1 MNPAVSP
8 LHEVVSEEDFVASG
22 EVSINGSVRASN
34 SESASLG
41 PLQRYRIVAPLGKGG
56 MAEVFLAAWEVAP
69 RVQRPVVIKRLY
81 THLGDDSNLVQ
92 MFIDEARLA
101 CGFEHENIVKTIEV
115 GVIDGQCC
123 IAMEYLAGQSL
134 QQLLRYCW
142 AQGGVPIDIAV
153 YIITR
158 ALDALAYAHEF
169 KDHRGMPLGIVHR
182 DISPHNI
189 FITNNGQVKLLDFGI
204 AKAKSQESHTATGYV
219 KGKLAYIAP
228 EQAQA
233 KPVDRR
239 ADIWS
244 IGVVLWEML
253 VGTRLFRAETDAA
266 TLNATL
272 GAPIVKPSTMR
283 SEVDPEL
290 DRIVMRALRRDWQA
304 RYQSAAGMKH
314 EIEQYAVRM
323 GLNADSGSVSRLMM
337 ECFATEITQQRKQ
350 IFELLESD
358 DAGAQV
364 SVRTSTSVSI
374 QDSKSHSDAALA
386 LDLTRVDGLLD
397 QVSRSHK
404 FLMRVLLGAL
414 MFVTA
419 LAFFVVFTL
428 VMRQERRVAESS
440 ISTQAPIREPAGASA
455 NDGQPHRPERTTSTV
470 SEGARVVPNAAPF
483 MAPEANAAPE
493 KRAAPLNGDLSQ
505 APSPSLALHS
515 VVANKKLATYRA
527 SVPATSA
534 TPEMGTL
541 NLDTTPWSLVTMN
554 GKTLGQTPL
563 MGLKLPAGTHV
574 LTLRNPDLGIET
586 QYSVNI
592 EAGQSLARRI
602 GLQ

>member
-1 MNPAVSP
+1 MKPAVSP
-8 LHEVVSEEDFVASG
+8 QTEVVSEEDFVASG
-22 EVSINGSVRASN
+22 EVSISGSVRASS
-34 SESASLG
+34 SEGASLG

-134 QQLLRYCW
+134 QQLLRYSW
-142 AQGGVPIDIAV
+142 AQGGVPIDVAV

-158 ALDALAYAHEF
+158 ALDALDYAHEF
-169 KDHRGMPLGIVHR
+169 KDHRGMQLGIVHR
-182 DISPHNI
+182 DISPHNV

-204 AKAKSQESHTATGYV
+204 AKAKSQESRTATGYV

-239 ADIWS
+239 ADVWS

-272 GAPIVKPSTMR
+272 GAPIAKPSTKR
-283 SEVDPEL
+283 SEIDPEL
-290 DRIVMRALRRDWQA
+290 DRIVMRALRRDWHA
-304 RYQSAAGMKH
+304 RYQSAEGMKRDL
-314 EIEQYAVRM
+314 EQYAVRT
-323 GLNADSGSVSRLMM
+323 GLNADASSVSHLMM
-337 ECFATEITQQRKQ
+337 ECFATEITQQRRQ

-358 DAGAQV
+358 DAGAPV

-374 QDSKSHSDAALA
+374 QDSKIQSEAALA

-404 FLMRVLLGAL
+404 FLVRMLLGAL

-419 LAFFVVFTL
+419 LAFFVIVTL
-428 VMRQERRVAESS
+428 VMRQERRVTERPSASS
-440 ISTQAPIREPAGASA
+440 QAPIHETASVPAH
-455 NDGQPHRPERTTSTV
+455 DGQPRRPEWNTSTV
-470 SEGARVVPNAAPF
+470 PEAANVAPLAAPY
-483 MAPEANAAPE
+483 ANAAPE
-493 KRAAPLNGDLSQ
+493 RSALLNRDLSQ

-515 VVANKKLATYRA
+515 AVANKKSAAYRA
-527 SVPATSA
+527 PVAAISTP
-534 TPEMGTL
+534 PEMGTL

-554 GKTLGQTPL
+554 GRTLGQTPL
-563 MGLKLPAGTHV
+563 MGVKLPAGTHL

-586 QYSVNI
+586 QYSVTI